1 MEELLKSDIFFF
13 ITSVSVVA
21 VTALLIV
28 VLIYVAE
35 ILRDIR
41 HVSKN
46 IKKESEHFHRTI
58 YAIIE
63 DIQKGGKRVV
73 NAVVKIIPRGK
84 GKRSGK

>member
-1 MEELLKSDIFFF
+1 MEALLKSDIFFF
-13 ITSVSVVA
+13 ITSVSVIA

-46 IKKESEHFHRTI
+46 VKKESDHFHKTLHT
-58 YAIIE
+58 IIE
-63 DIQKGGKRVV
+63 DVHKGGKKVV
-73 NAVVKIIPRGK
+73 NAVVKIIPKGK